1 MSSCQRSTAWFS
13 LADTERTYCADT
25 NIDYLAYT
33 QQATLFLSPNN
44 ERTYSKLVGDTGP
57 LVYPALHLYIYSF
70 LHKMFPRASLVDVA
84 GFVPGTNSTLNAM
97 EEGAPKGGTGGPG
110 GLLPLQLIWL
120 GLYIATLFLIAVIS
134 GQADSYMQSRRA
146 PSARWITSPRALV
159 DRLMNGPA
167 PLPLLLGALSLS
179 LRLHSIY
186 VLRLF
191 NDPIAMLLLYSSVW
205 LFTNKNWKLGSIIY
219 S

>member
-1 MSSCQRSTAWFS
+1 
-13 LADTERTYCADT
+13 LHADT
-25 NIDYLAYT
+25 NIDYLTYT

-70 LHKMFPRASLVDVA
+70 LHKMFPRASLIGVA
-84 GFVPGTNSTLNAM
+84 GFVPGTNSTLDAL
-97 EEGAPKGGTGGPG
+97 EEGLSEGSTGGPG
-110 GLLPLQLIWL
+110 ELLPLQLVWL
-120 GLYIATLFLIAVIS
+120 GVYTATLLLIAVIA
-134 GQADSYMQSRRA
+134 GQAYGFIQSYRES
-146 PSARWITSPRALV
+146 SARWPTSPTAIV
-159 DRLMNGPA
+159 TRLITGPT

-191 NDPIAMLLLYSSVW
+191 NDPITMVLLYLSVW
-205 LFTNKNWKLGSIIY
+205 LFTKKSWKVGSIVY

>member
-1 MSSCQRSTAWFS
+1 
-13 LADTERTYCADT
+13 
-25 NIDYLAYT
+25 
-33 QQATLFLSPNN
+33 
-44 ERTYSKLVGDTGP
+44 
-57 LVYPALHLYIYSF
+57 
-70 LHKMFPRASLVDVA
+70 MFPRASLVDVA
-84 GFVPGTNSTLNAM
+84 GFVPGNNSTLNAL
-97 EEGAPKGGTGGPG
+97 EQGAPKGGTGDPG
-110 GLLPLQLIWL
+110 GLLPLQLIWF
-120 GLYIATLFLIAVIS
+120 GLYIATLFLIAVIA

-146 PSARWITSPRALV
+146 PSARWVTSPRALV
-159 DRLMNGPA
+159 DRLMTGPA

-205 LFTNKNWKLGSIIY
+205 LFTKKNWKLGSIVY